1 MVYNILLNAFSAMKK
16 YGKENSR
23 MPYFNGILLDTE
35 FKLKKK
41 WLQGLFHMTQ
51 PFLHPSLSHFCT
63 TSQDYLLLLSYT

>member
-16 YGKENSR
+16 KNGIENSR

-51 PFLHPSLSHFCT
+51 AISS
-63 TSQDYLLLLSYT
+63 S

>member
-16 YGKENSR
+16 KNGIENSR

-41 WLQGLFHMTQ
+41 VAPRVISHD
-51 PFLHPSLSHFCT
+51 PSHFFILVCLISVLRVKT
-63 TSQDYLLLLSYT
+63 TFFS